1 MAKGIKL
8 AVIGSSLLLDNPAIC
23 ARIELEIERV
33 NPSVL
38 ILVPNQRFNAFVKE
52 IAYKKGI
59 FVDELKP
66 ARPSWLGKDKQ
77 SRRKGLLRN
86 LYSNY
91 VITRA
96 DAAFIF
102 FKKGAAGLTGK
113 TIFKDSEAS
122 KFPIQTFTFAD

>member
-8 AVIGSSLLLDNPAIC
+8 AVIGSSPLLDYASIR
-23 ARIELEIERV
+23 ARIELEIERAD
-33 NPSVL
+33 PSVL
-38 ILVPNQRFNAFVKE
+38 ILVPNQRFNAFIKQF
-52 IAYKKGI
+52 AAKKGI

-86 LYSNY
+86 LYANY
-91 VITRA
+91 VATRA
-96 DAAFIF
+96 DAALIF

-113 TIFKDSEAS
+113 TIFDNSS
-122 KFPIQTFTFAD
+122 IPIKTFTFVD